1 MWNWPWSRFRFFPG
15 LDDCIL
21 PYAHFFINNN
31 VTGSGL
37 LNLTVDDLYKLHVE
51 KLGHQEI
58 VLEALEA
65 LKNLVRAPFHNSTAC
80 QFLLLPRKGS
90 WLTCWELSEWENA
103 AWHIFADFYLKYVDR
118 LREPSQS
125 NEEKLHLHAFHFVV
139 FDFGNL
145 ERYCWS
151 FFVIWSVVN

>member
-1 MWNWPWSRFRFFPG
+1 MILRKCETDRCLDFIPG

-65 LKNLVRAPFHNSTAC
+65 LKNLVRPFSHFEKENKNYFEFSKKGPLID
-80 QFLLLPRKGS
+80 LLKTFRIGKRS
-90 WLTCWELSEWENA
+90 MTYFRRFLSE
-103 AWHIFADFYLKYVDR
+103 V
-118 LREPSQS
+118 
-125 NEEKLHLHAFHFVV
+125 
-139 FDFGNL
+139 
-145 ERYCWS
+145 C
-151 FFVIWSVVN
+151 

>member
-1 MWNWPWSRFRFFPG
+1 MILRKCETDRCLDFIPG

-65 LKNLVRAPFHNSTAC
+65 LKNLVRPFSHFEKRKKKGIILT
-80 QFLLLPRKGS
+80 LRRKGPLIDLLKMFGIGKRS
-90 WLTCWELSEWENA
+90 MTYFRRFLSE
-103 AWHIFADFYLKYVDR
+103 V
-118 LREPSQS
+118 
-125 NEEKLHLHAFHFVV
+125 
-139 FDFGNL
+139 
-145 ERYCWS
+145 C
-151 FFVIWSVVN
+151 

>member
-1 MWNWPWSRFRFFPG
+1 MAKCETDHRLLFVFPG

-65 LKNLVRAPFHNSTAC
+65 LKNLVRLFSH
-80 QFLLLPRKGS
+80 FGRKKK
-90 WLTCWELSEWENA
+90 N
-103 AWHIFADFYLKYVDR
+103 
-118 LREPSQS
+118 
-125 NEEKLHLHAFHFVV
+125 N
-139 FDFGNL
+139 FDSSKKGPPD
-145 ERYCWS
+145 
-151 FFVIWSVVN
+151 